1 MLDLKLDKGSGTD
14 TKKVMSVLKAKT
26 RNKIELLC
34 QGIRV
39 DENEPYFREIVPEKY
54 AEGGKS
60 RAGVAGSGKS
70 FLIDGKACNIG
81 VLQPYLSESPFE
93 FKIIDNQGWILKN
106 GEKITRATLREPE
119 WHNTPVSDKIQLHG
133 KNSLATALSNFC
145 IYRKQGQG
153 CKFCIIDVGKEVI
166 FQNPLEI
173 AQSIEEI
180 EKNPQLRTCMD
191 IEDKYNPDLQG
202 KELLRRRK
210 LIEPRDININAGKLA
225 NDKLYEETIF
235 QIRKVS
241 ELPIF
246 IEIGPL
252 SRDRIEKLHS
262 MGTDAMSFNLEVYLD
277 SARKEVIP
285 GKAINNK
292 PETYFKAMRTA
303 NDILGDNQV
312 SSWILIGLEPP
323 EMTIEGM
330 REIAETGAIPLPK
343 PFRPLYG
350 ADYEKRKPPTVED
363 ANKIYTEWLDIIK
376 ECGLNPSK
384 AIAGCVRCGA
394 CFPIKELIKYG
405 I

>member
-1 MLDLKLDKGSGTD
+1 M
-14 TKKVMSVLKAKT
+14 KAKT

-39 DENEPYFREIVPEKY
+39 DEDEPYFREVVPEKY

-70 FLIDGKACNIG
+70 FLLDGEEPCNIG
-81 VLQPYLSESPFE
+81 VLQPFLSQSPFE

-106 GEKITRATLREPE
+106 GEKVTRATLREPA
-119 WHNTPVSDKIQLHG
+119 WLNTPLSGKIQLHG
-133 KNSLATALSNFC
+133 KDALATALSNFC
-145 IYRKQGQG
+145 IYKKQGQG
-153 CKFCIIDVGKEVI
+153 CKFCIIDVGKDVV
-166 FQNPLEI
+166 FQKPLEI
-173 AQSIEEI
+173 ARTIETI
-180 EKNPQLRTCMD
+180 ENSPQLRTCVD
-191 IEDKYNPDLQG
+191 IEDKYNLDLQG
-202 KELLRRRK
+202 KELLRRSTVIK
-210 LIEPRDININAGKLA
+210 PRDININAGKLA
-225 NDKLYEETIF
+225 NDKLYEETIS

-241 ELPIF
+241 KLPIF

-252 SRDRIEKLHS
+252 SRERIEKLHS
-262 MGTDAMSFNLEVYLD
+262 VGTDAMSFNLEVYLD

-285 GKAINNK
+285 GKARDTD
-292 PETYFKAMRTA
+292 PEAYFKAMRNA

-323 EMTIEGM
+323 DATIEGM
-330 REIAETGAIPLPK
+330 RKIAETGAIPLPK

-350 ADYEKRKPPTVED
+350 ADFEKRKLPTVDD

-384 AIAGCVRCGA
+384 ALAGCVRCGA
-394 CFPIKELIKYG
+394 CFPIKELMKYG